1 MKNEIEKDCLGGVIK
16 TARQANGFTQAQ
28 LAERLGITARYLIAI
43 EKGNQTP
50 SYNLLFRLIRE
61 LEIPADS
68 IFYPEQGYDRAEAE
82 RLWLLLEK
90 CDEREISAITATLQ
104 TLLTNKNSNGR

>member
-1 MKNEIEKDCLGGVIK
+1 MEKINPQCPCPN
-16 TARQANGFTQAQ
+16 TACEVHGNC
-28 LAERLGITARYLIAI
+28 
-43 EKGNQTP
+43 NQTP

-68 IFYPEQGYDRAEAE
+68 IFYPEQGYDRAESE

-104 TLLTNKNSNGR
+104 TLLTSKNSNGR